1 MRNDRYDFTADTY
14 SFGVVLV
21 AMLRVDKTVV
31 DFFFKE
37 LQRKMRRKSRQG
49 IGIGSLNR
57 YLDKGWRPPLPVEL
71 YPGMKDL
78 ISRCWAPS
86 PDKRPNFKTISDE
99 LQSITLEV
107 QTNPEPIFGSG
118 VTMPASGEGD
128 RPVEEEDV
136 EGMETQR
143 GGEEDNFSEGGVTD
157 RSNLQITGLTN
168 TLMTERGRVQELEEM
183 VEAQKKEIDELKTM
197 LNEKEKEKKDKKLKA
212 EPTIVD
218 FGGGPAASKAQPIM
232 VDFGFGAVGGGS
244 WVSGGGGLPGGLFG
258 AGGGREGL
266 SVSSPA
272 AGGHGRVCG
281 GDVGDVGEE
290 DDGGGKA
297 NPFANIFP

>member
-31 DFFFKE
+31 DFFFKA

-118 VTMPASGEGD
+118 LVIKSD
-128 RPVEEEDV
+128 H
-136 EGMETQR
+136 
-143 GGEEDNFSEGGVTD
+143 S
-157 RSNLQITGLTN
+157 
-168 TLMTERGRVQELEEM
+168 TLRWDKKGKIWRGRRRI
-183 VEAQKKEIDELKTM
+183 VEVVL
-197 LNEKEKEKKDKKLKA
+197 
-212 EPTIVD
+212 
-218 FGGGPAASKAQPIM
+218 
-232 VDFGFGAVGGGS
+232 
-244 WVSGGGGLPGGLFG
+244 LFEDPK
-258 AGGGREGL
+258 GR
-266 SVSSPA
+266 
-272 AGGHGRVCG
+272 
-281 GDVGDVGEE
+281 
-290 DDGGGKA
+290 
-297 NPFANIFP
+297 I